1 MISSKFPKSFRA
13 AGDLVVLGEFLKVLK
28 TPRKI
33 TKKFIKHHQVTS
45 KPKTLRKLAWNHLKV
60 FWLNFEKNRRL
71 IRVSH
76 GPSPTYNQF
85 WLYINFTDRVKKHEK
100 DLLKQEGIPANYLVE
115 DILELLKCVDMTK
128 VRSQRVVKVQ
138 NSTFWTLTKDRLYHL
153 CAMFFLRAVLLVS
166 PTSWMVLESEHYTPK
181 PFYSDNIGLK

>member
-1 MISSKFPKSFRA
+1 MSSVF
-13 AGDLVVLGEFLKVLK
+13 LNLNVLIDDWLWDSSLIIRQFVYK
-28 TPRKI
+28 PAY
-33 TKKFIKHHQVTS
+33 KKL
-45 KPKTLRKLAWNHLKV
+45 P
-60 FWLNFEKNRRL
+60 
-71 IRVSH
+71 
-76 GPSPTYNQF
+76 YNQF